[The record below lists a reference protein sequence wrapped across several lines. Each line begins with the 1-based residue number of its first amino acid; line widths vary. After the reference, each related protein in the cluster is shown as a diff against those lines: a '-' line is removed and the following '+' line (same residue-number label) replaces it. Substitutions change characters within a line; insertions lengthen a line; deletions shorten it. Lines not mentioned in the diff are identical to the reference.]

1 MPVLVWDKVGDKR
14 FEDGLDK
21 GVLYLPNGSAVP
33 WNGLTAVTEHLSSS
47 TETVYYDGQKINEFV
62 SLGEFTA
69 SMKALTY
76 PKEFAI
82 IEGAANLKQ
91 GIYVNEQKP
100 QRFGLCYRTR
110 LGDDQRL
117 EHGYKIHL
125 IYNVL
130 AIPSN
135 KSYTTLGAEITP
147 VEFEWTIS
155 TIPEEV
161 PGLRPTAHITINS
174 REVDPWLLQEIE
186 SILYGDSHSDA
197 SLISMEDLVSYVTEW
212 YRVRI
217 IDHGDGTWEAVA
229 ERSGYINIESDLYF
243 EIANINARY
252 LDDVTFIIS
261 DTTDIEDAPEILISD
276 LGNGIWNASTSDAG
290 LIFTDP
296 DDGSFTILNANAIP
310 VVPDAYELSNTEIPR
325 D

>member
-1 MPVLVWDKVGDKR
+1 MPVLVWDKIGEKT
-14 FEDGLDK
+14 FETGLDK
-21 GVLYLPNGSAVP
+21 GVLYLPDGSAVV

-47 TETVYYDGQKINEFV
+47 TENVYYDGQKINEFV

-69 SMKALTY
+69 SLKALTY
-76 PKEFAI
+76 PDEFFI
-82 IEGAANLKQ
+82 LEGSASLKN
-91 GIYVNEQKP
+91 GIYAGEQKP

-110 LGDDQRL
+110 LGNDQDQAD
-117 EHGYKIHL
+117 GYKIHL

-130 AIPSN
+130 AIPSD
-135 KSYTTLGAEITP
+135 KSYATMSGDISP

-174 REVDPWLLQEIE
+174 LEMDPWLLEE
-186 SILYGDSHSDA
+186 LEGILYGDSDSDA

-217 IDHGDGTWEAVA
+217 IDHGDGTWSAVSD
-229 ERSGYINIESDLYF
+229 RNDFINIQADQYF
-243 EIANINARY
+243 DIVNINARY

-261 DTTDIEDAPEILISD
+261 DTTDIADAPEILISD
-276 LGNGIWNASTSDAG
+276 LGNGIWNASTSDEG
-290 LIFTDP
+290 IIFINL
-296 DDGSFTILNANAIP
+296 DGSFEMLNANAVP
-310 VVPDAYELSNTEIPR
+310 VGEDAYELSNTEVPR
-325 D
+325 